1 MAVVKNTLKKMV
13 LIKGKVENGALR
25 PDKALEGYEGKSVII
40 MLVETQERNLQPTKK
55 ALSMDE
61 SWDKFEQ
68 LLESCQMD
76 AGIEDL
82 AHQHDHYIY
91 GTPKREPYP

>member
-1 MAVVKNTLKKMV
+1 MV
-13 LIKGKVENGALR
+13 LIKGKVENGAVC
-25 PDKALEGYEGKSVII
+25 PNEPLEGHEGKSVII
-40 MLVETQERNLQPTKK
+40 MLVETEERNLQPTNLQPTNKT
-55 ALSMDE
+55 LSMDE

-68 LLESCQMD
+68 LLESCKMD

-82 AHQHDHYIY
+82 AHQHDHYIH